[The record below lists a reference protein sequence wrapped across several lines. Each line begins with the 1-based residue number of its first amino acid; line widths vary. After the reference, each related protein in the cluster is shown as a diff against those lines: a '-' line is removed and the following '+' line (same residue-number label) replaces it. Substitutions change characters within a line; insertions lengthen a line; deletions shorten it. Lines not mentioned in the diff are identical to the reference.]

1 MQDQRRHSLRR
12 RLTYVLTIVCAQAI
26 CLGVGL
32 WMHHQFLHSSVRDAA
47 FDLAWTEL
55 SDHVIQVAAREVKQ
69 NPSLGTDSA
78 GPGSGSAPPA
88 TSPSLDESGVV
99 LMVDAEWRVI
109 SGSRTSAYGVDGM
122 ASGDRISWT
131 PVIGETGDLELP
143 SRGFVT
149 LRGVKFL
156 ASTAPSG
163 RSGVTV
169 VALRLVGSIERSAE
183 AVLATLPAISGLTFV
198 WTFALLTISAY
209 MIFSGFYDHAES
221 AKARSVAD
229 GLRQRQHLIRTR
241 DSVVFGL
248 AKLADSR
255 DPETGDHLER
265 IAFYSTTL
273 AAAMRHHPKYGRE
286 VSPAFIRL
294 IDISS
299 VLHDIGKVGI
309 DDHILLKKGRLTPD
323 EREIMQTHA
332 AIGGDCLREIE
343 RRLGNSNFLQM
354 AREIAYA
361 HHERWDGTG
370 YPAGLAGEEI
380 PLPARIVAI
389 ADVYDA
395 LSSKRVYKEAM
406 PLDECE
412 EIIRDSSGTHF
423 DPDLVE
429 VWSLVA
435 PKFAEIAL
443 RFSSAKSS
451 DSQSDQGVPE
461 QALEPQDKGK
471 TKGDRVSTEREPAF
485 AANASGIG
493 ASAQDRAGDEDFHKI
508 RRAVGDDV

>member
-12 RLTYVLTIVCAQAI
+12 RLTYVLTIVCAQAA

-32 WMHHQFLHSSVRDAA
+32 WMHFQFLHSSVHDAA
-47 FDLAWTEL
+47 FDQAWATL
-55 SDHVIQVAAREVKQ
+55 SDQANHVVQQMTKASDTNRTKQ
-69 NPSLGTDSA
+69 
-78 GPGSGSAPPA
+78 GSEKAPRM
-88 TSPSLDESGVV
+88 TSPSFQEPEVV
-99 LMVDAEWRVI
+99 LVVDAEWRIVQSSQV
-109 SGSRTSAYGVDGM
+109 SGLDALGLSAGDPVSWRPLIGNTERSEPVLRGFITHDGNEYL
-122 ASGDRISWT
+122 ASVT
-131 PVIGETGDLELP
+131 PVGESGT
-143 SRGFVT
+143 SVVS
-149 LRGVKFL
+149 LRSVE
-156 ASTAPSG
+156 
-163 RSGVTV
+163 
-169 VALRLVGSIERSAE
+169 SIERSAE
-183 AVLATLPAISGLTFV
+183 AVLGTLPAISGLTFV

-209 MIFSGFYDHAES
+209 MIFSVFYDHAER
-221 AKARSVAD
+221 AHARSVSD
-229 GLRQRQHLIRTR
+229 GLRQRQDLIRTR

-273 AAAMRHHPKYGRE
+273 ASALRHHPRYGRE

-309 DDHILLKKGRLTPD
+309 GDHILLKKGPLTPD
-323 EREIMQTHA
+323 ERTVMQTHA

-343 RRLGNSNFLQM
+343 RRLGSSNFLQM

-370 YPAGLAGEEI
+370 YPAGLAGAKI
-380 PLPARIVAI
+380 PLSARIVAI

-423 DPDLVE
+423 DPELVE
-429 VWSLVA
+429 VWSKVA

-443 RFSSAKSS
+443 RFSSASPGAMES
-451 DSQSDQGVPE
+451 EQSDPKRASEPEDGVE
-461 QALEPQDKGK
+461 INEDQ
-471 TKGDRVSTEREPAF
+471 VSTHREPVL
-485 AANASGIG
+485 AASASAIG
-493 ASAQDRAGDEDFHKI
+493 ASAQDFTSDGDVHKP
-508 RRAVGDDV
+508 RRAVGDDD